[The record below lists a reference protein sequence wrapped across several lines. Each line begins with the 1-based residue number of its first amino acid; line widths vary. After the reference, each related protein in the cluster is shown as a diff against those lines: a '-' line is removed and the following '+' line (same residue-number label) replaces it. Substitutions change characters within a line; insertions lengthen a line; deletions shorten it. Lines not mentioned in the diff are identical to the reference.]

1 MSFWVAAIVLTAVA
15 GLAVLVPLSRRPGA
29 HGAPTANVLEVY
41 RDQLAELDR
50 DAERG
55 LIGAA
60 ESEEARAEIGRRIL
74 RIARDR
80 ATPQPPRRVLRVAR
94 GGATPQHARGAGLRA
109 SRVAAL
115 AAVLSVPLVSWGLY
129 SLVG

>member
-15 GLAVLVPLSRRPGA
+15 VLAVLVPLSRRRPERAGA
-29 HGAPTANVLEVY
+29 AANDIEVY
-41 RDQLAELDR
+41 RDQLAEIDR

-74 RIARDR
+74 RIARGNDAAPVARLSLSARR
-80 ATPQPPRRVLRVAR
+80 AT
-94 GGATPQHARGAGLRA
+94 T
-109 SRVAAL
+109 L
-115 AAVLSVPLVSWGLY
+115 AAVMSVPLVSWGLY
-129 SLVG
+129 AW